1 MELVPFDH
9 TALGFR
15 RAKRW
20 LKYNQYREL
29 LETYGS
35 DATAVVDLANEIRNQ
50 KRYDH
55 EEPTYPE

>member
-1 MELVPFDH
+1 MELIPFDH
-9 TALGFR
+9 TSVGFR

-20 LKYNQYREL
+20 LKHNRFREL

-50 KRYDH
+50 HRHDH
-55 EEPTYPE
+55 SEPDYKE